1 MFKTHT
7 LFSPLARFLS
17 LVCYWCHDILFLAAK
32 KYATLFVYFGGVLVG
47 FLRSFLC
54 FLLCDKDRNAHK
66 QTLRQRDNVTL
77 KQLRLRRRRTRN
89 VTSAT
94 NDEDKLNYV
103 DVNFSAA
110 GKRLTSQRQRWRQR
124 QPQRRQRQRQRRRRR
139 TRTMHKAKDK
149 TLWGA
154 TELAAF
160 LLLSREREIARKRER
175 ERVG

>member
-1 MFKTHT
+1 M
-7 LFSPLARFLS
+7 LRFL
-17 LVCYWCHDILFLAAK
+17 YILAAC
-32 KYATLFVYFGGVLVG
+32 LLV

-77 KQLRLRRRRTRN
+77 KPLRLRLRRRRRTRN

-110 GKRLTSQRQRWRQR
+110 GKRLTSQRQR
-124 QPQRRQRQRQRRRRR
+124 
-139 TRTMHKAKDK
+139 
-149 TLWGA
+149 
-154 TELAAF
+154 
-160 LLLSREREIARKRER
+160 
-175 ERVG
+175 